1 MEYQKIA
8 NLIDNDASNQPS
20 KFRTRNWVEIN
31 DESRGAYNVNS
42 QVKFKTTM
50 LKSSLCDYSDAY
62 ILVKGTISVNNTA
75 AQGAAANNTN
85 KKVIFKNCAPITN
98 SKSEIN
104 NMQMDNAIDIDIV
117 MPMYNLIEYSDNYAK
132 TTGSLWQYC
141 KDIPARNVNNE
152 IIVFDVNNVTD
163 SFNFKVKFTSQTKND
178 GTKDVEIIVP
188 LKYLSNFWRTLEMS
202 LINYEVNLILTWSS
216 TCVLI
221 APGIQNQAETFA
233 ITDTKLYVPVVT
245 LSTQKNTK
253 FFQQL
258 KSGFKRVINWNKYLS
273 KPELLAQNP
282 NLNHLVEL
290 SFQGVNRLFVL
301 AFENDDDRTSD
312 DQYYLPTVEIKDYNV
327 VINGENFFDQPIKTN
342 KVKYDNI
349 RKIAIGQG
357 DDYTTG
363 CLLDYPYFANTYK
376 MIAVDLSKQQALDA
390 DPRSIQQI
398 NFTANLD
405 RAENTRVCFI
415 LEEAKETILDFSQ
428 GRVKVL

>member
-1 MEYQKIA
+1 
-8 NLIDNDASNQPS
+8 
-20 KFRTRNWVEIN
+20 
-31 DESRGAYNVNS
+31 
-42 QVKFKTTM
+42 M

-62 ILVKGTISVNNTA
+62 ILVKGTITVNNITA
-75 AQGAAANNTN
+75 QDVAANNTN
-85 KKVIFKNCAPITN
+85 KKVIFKNCAPFTNGIT
-98 SKSEIN
+98 EIN
-104 NMQMDNAIDIDIV
+104 NTQIYNAKDIDIV

-141 KDIPARNVNNE
+141 KDIPARNANDE

-163 SFNFKVKFTSQTKND
+163 SFNFKVKFTGQSGND
-178 GTKDVEIIVP
+178 GTKDVEIMVP
-188 LKYLSNFWRTLEMS
+188 LKYLKNFWRTLEMP
-202 LINYEVNLILTWSS
+202 LINCEVNLILTWSS
-216 TCVLI
+216 TCVSI
-221 APGIQNQAETFA
+221 ATGIQNQAVTFA

-245 LSTQKNTK
+245 LSTQENTK

-282 NLNHLVEL
+282 NLNHLVEP

-312 DQYYLPTVEIKDYNV
+312 DEYYLPTVEVKDYNI
-327 VINGENFFDQPIKTN
+327 VINGENFFDQPIKNN
-342 KVKYDNI
+342 KETYDNI
-349 RKIAIGQG
+349 RKIATGEG
-357 DDYTTG
+357 DDYTTC

-376 MIAVDLSKQQALDA
+376 MITVDLSKQQALDA
-390 DPRSIQQI
+390 DPRAIQQI

-405 RAENTRVCFI
+405 RVGNTRVYFI

-428 GRVKVL
+428 GTVKVL